1 MQPFSWGW
9 ARAKAAFLKKP
20 GDFNPSQNTPNLDQS
35 SGLRLKIIHTYIY
48 KYIWNPNQKGLA
60 MPSKSHGDTANL
72 WWRWCFPGIEWIYMN
87 LQQPMKFL
95 EMVIE
100 SLDRP
105 DLLITPAHGQPIH
118 VYTPE
123 LLGLARKQYPSNSQ
137 VYIWS
142 TDLQSSPSVLLCV
155 AAAKRASRALHIS
168 DIHTVWVTIAGAQN
182 RPGDPIPFMGK
193 RRWCLQKDLQLPSLK
208 SISFNTCPTV

>member
-1 MQPFSWGW
+1 
-9 ARAKAAFLKKP
+9 
-20 GDFNPSQNTPNLDQS
+20 
-35 SGLRLKIIHTYIY
+35 
-48 KYIWNPNQKGLA
+48 
-60 MPSKSHGDTANL
+60 
-72 WWRWCFPGIEWIYMN
+72 MN

-137 VYIWS
+137 VYI
-142 TDLQSSPSVLLCV
+142 
-155 AAAKRASRALHIS
+155 
-168 DIHTVWVTIAGAQN
+168 
-182 RPGDPIPFMGK
+182 
-193 RRWCLQKDLQLPSLK
+193 
-208 SISFNTCPTV
+208 